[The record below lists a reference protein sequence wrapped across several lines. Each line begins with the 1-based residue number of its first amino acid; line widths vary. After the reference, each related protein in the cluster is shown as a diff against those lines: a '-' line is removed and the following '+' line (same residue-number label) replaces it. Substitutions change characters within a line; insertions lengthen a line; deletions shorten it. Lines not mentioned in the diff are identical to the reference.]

1 MHKLTFP
8 LSFLLL
14 LLLLSASAQLSAQ
27 EGWTLERSINYALEN
42 NLTIRQAQL
51 SQQNAEL
58 QLRGDQLS
66 RLPSASASASV
77 GAQFG
82 RSINPVSNEFV
93 TINTLFNSFS
103 VGANVTVF
111 AGGQINN
118 SIKQSRISAQAAQL
132 ETQAAKN
139 DIALFVA
146 SNYLNVL
153 LAREQLQNART
164 RLRLSQEQLAQTDRL
179 IEAGNLPGADRLDLV
194 AQVALDQ
201 RSVVE
206 AENLLANNLLALKQ
220 LLQLDITADFDI
232 ASPNVELENPL
243 YGLDINELMLYQMAV
258 DRLPTVEASRLRTES
273 AAIGIELAKAG
284 FYPSVNLSGGL
295 GSNYATFLDAPTGVM
310 DQGPYTDQLNENLNQ
325 NVRLGVNIPIY
336 SNGRNRINVQRAE
349 ITRQQA
355 QVQLQQT
362 EQNLMS
368 DVQQAVTN
376 LRASQKA
383 YVAAQ
388 ESLDASEAAQ
398 ENMSRRFEL
407 GTANILDLT
416 TTANRLDQART
427 ELTRAKYQ
435 LIFNQKVIDFYQGRP
450 LRLN

>member
-1 MHKLTFP
+1 MKRLDY
-8 LSFLLL
+8 LSLLL
-14 LLLLSASAQLSAQ
+14 LLGFACVSTSLSAQ
-27 EGWTLERSINYALEN
+27 AGWTLEQSINYALEN

-51 SQQNAEL
+51 QQQSSEL

-66 RLPSASASASV
+66 RLPSASASTSV

-111 AGGQINN
+111 AGGQISN
-118 SIKQSRISAQAAQL
+118 SIKQSRVAARAAQL

-139 DIALFVA
+139 DISLFVA

-164 RLRLSQEQLAQTDRL
+164 RVRLSEDQLAQTDRL
-179 IEAGNLPGADRLDLV
+179 IRAGNLPGADRLDLV

-220 LLQLDITADFDI
+220 LLQLDISTEYNI
-232 ASPNVELENPL
+232 ASPNIELDDPL
-243 YGLDINELMLYQMAV
+243 YGLDIEALTLYQIARG
-258 DRLPTVEASRLRTES
+258 RLPGVEASELRVES
-273 AAIGIELAKAG
+273 AEVGIELAKAG
-284 FYPSVNLSGGL
+284 FYPSVNLGG
-295 GSNYATFLDAPTGVM
+295 GISTNYATFLDAPLGIM
-310 DQGPYTDQLNENLNQ
+310 DQGPYTDQLNENLSQ
-325 NVRLGVNIPIY
+325 NVRLSVNVPIY
-336 SNGRNRINVQRAE
+336 SNGRNRINVQQAE
-349 ITRQQA
+349 LNRQQA
-355 QVQLQQT
+355 RVQLEQA
-362 EQNLMS
+362 EQNLMT
-368 DVQQAVTN
+368 DVQQSVTN
-376 LRASQKA
+376 LRAAQKA
-383 YVAAQ
+383 YVAARQ
-388 ESLDASEAAQ
+388 SVEAAQAAQ
-398 ENMSRRFEL
+398 ENMTRRFDL

-435 LIFNQKVIDFYQGRP
+435 LLFNQKVIDFYQGKP